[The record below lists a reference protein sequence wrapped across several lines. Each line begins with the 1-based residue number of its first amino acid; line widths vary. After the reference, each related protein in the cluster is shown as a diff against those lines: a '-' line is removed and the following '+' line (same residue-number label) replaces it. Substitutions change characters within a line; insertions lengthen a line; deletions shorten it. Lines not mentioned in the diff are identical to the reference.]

1 MTPVHEPVMV
11 AEVLRLLEPG
21 RGGLF
26 VDCTVG
32 FAGHTRAL
40 LEAGADRVLG
50 FDRDPEALARAAESL
65 APFHDRVELIHAD
78 FRELTA
84 RLDQRGIAAIDG
96 LLADLGVSSWQL
108 DAPERGFSFRA
119 DGPLDMRMDTSQG
132 ATAADLLRDVRE
144 EELADLIY
152 GFGEERFSRRI
163 ARAIVEARRTEPI
176 VTTGRLAEIVRRA
189 VPKRGYQRIDP
200 ATRTFQ
206 ALRIWVNRELDG
218 LDTFVR
224 DAAQRLRPGGKSR
237 GRRKSRRG
245 GGRMAIISFHSLED
259 RIVKHTLRGLDR
271 EQGLLTVLTKRPLE
285 AGEEETARNP
295 RARSAKLRAAE
306 RTAVTATHKVEAQG
320 WEGRADTM
328 DFEYAIKMDVRNNPI
343 VREIDR
349 SRQRELWRSV
359 ADRRRP
365 RRRRPLLALAA
376 LRRDPHRHRDRA
388 HAARTAGGAGDQ
400 PPAPAAD
407 RAAVVAAPHCEA
419 RGRQAALHDGAGSAE
434 HVDSRTG
441 DGHAAAFVFGRGRA
455 VTRGEQR

>member
-21 RGGLF
+21 RRRPNGAGVF

-78 FRELTA
+78 FRELAA

-132 ATAADLLRDVRE
+132 ATAADLLSGVRE

-152 GFGEERFSRRI
+152 GYGEERFSRRI
-163 ARAIVEARRTEPI
+163 ARRIVEARAEEPI

-189 VPKRGYQRIDP
+189 VPRRGYQRIDP

-218 LDTFVR
+218 LDTFIR
-224 DAAQRLRPGGKSR
+224 DAAGRLRAAGEGKEGS
-237 GRRKSRRG
+237 

-271 EQGLLTVLTKRPLE
+271 EKGLLTVLTKRPLE
-285 AGEEETARNP
+285 AGEEETNRNP

-306 RTAVTATHKVEAQG
+306 R
-320 WEGRADTM
+320 R
-328 DFEYAIKMDVRNNPI
+328 
-343 VREIDR
+343 
-349 SRQRELWRSV
+349 
-359 ADRRRP
+359 
-365 RRRRPLLALAA
+365 
-376 LRRDPHRHRDRA
+376 
-388 HAARTAGGAGDQ
+388 
-400 PPAPAAD
+400 
-407 RAAVVAAPHCEA
+407 
-419 RGRQAALHDGAGSAE
+419 
-434 HVDSRTG
+434 
-441 DGHAAAFVFGRGRA
+441 
-455 VTRGEQR
+455 